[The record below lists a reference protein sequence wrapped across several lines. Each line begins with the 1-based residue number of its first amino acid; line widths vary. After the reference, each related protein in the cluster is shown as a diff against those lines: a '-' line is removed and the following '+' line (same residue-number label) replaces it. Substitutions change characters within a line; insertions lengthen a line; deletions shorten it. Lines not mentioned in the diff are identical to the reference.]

1 MILKRFYDEK
11 LAQASYLIGCAKT
24 GEAAVIDAFRDINV
38 YLAAAQAEGLRIT
51 AVTETHIHADYVSG
65 SRELGH
71 VTGATLYLSDEG
83 PADWKYAFAH
93 EPNVKLV
100 RHGDQIR
107 IGKVRLD
114 VYATPGHTPEHITFV
129 LTDEPAS
136 PEPQAAF
143 TGDFIFVGDVGRPDL
158 LERAA
163 GFEGTMEVG
172 AKVLFGS
179 LQKFLRDM
187 PDHLMLWPAHGAGS
201 ACGKS
206 LGGVPVSTLG
216 YERQTNW
223 GLKFSDAQAFAEAV
237 LAGQPEPP
245 FYFKEMKRI
254 NKIGP
259 ALLDG
264 FRMPAR
270 LGGTLVTDRLNAGFI
285 VVDLRSADAY
295 AAAHIPGTLNLPMG
309 KGFTNWAGW
318 FLPYDAPVYLLAESE
333 AQVEEA
339 VRDLQKIGLDDVAGW
354 FGVDALRAAAAQ
366 GTALGHVP
374 QLELNETLA
383 GVRAGRLT
391 LIDVRGATEYAEGH
405 IPGALH
411 IPLGHLPRRLTE
423 IAADRPVAVVCESGG
438 RSPMAASVLARL
450 GVTGVANVP
459 AGTAGYRALVA
470 TRPDFAT
477 L

>member
-107 IGKVRLD
+107 IGNVRLD

-163 GFEGTMEVG
+163 GFEGTMEAG

-187 PDHLMLWPAHGAGS
+187 PDHLMLWPAHGSGS

-223 GLKFSDAQAFAEAV
+223 GLKFSDPNAFAEAV

-254 NKIGP
+254 NKVGP

-270 LGGTLVTDRLNAGFI
+270 LGGNLIMDRLNAGFM

-295 AAAHIPGTLNLPMG
+295 AAEHIPGTLNLPMG

-318 FLPYDAPVYLLAESE
+318 FLPYNAPVYLLAETE
-333 AQVEEA
+333 AQVEQA

-354 FGVDALRAAAAQ
+354 FGPDALRAGIARADI
-366 GTALGHVP
+366 P
-374 QLELNETLA
+374 QMDLAETLTEME
-383 GVRAGRLT
+383 AGRLT
-391 LIDVRGATEYAEGH
+391 LIDVRGANEFAEGH
-405 IPGALH
+405 IPGAIH
-411 IPLGHLPRRLTE
+411 IPLGHLPRRLGDIPT
-423 IAADRPVAVVCESGG
+423 DRPVAVVCESGG
-438 RSPMAASVLARL
+438 RSPMAASVLRRL
-450 GVTGVANVP
+450 GVSQVANVP
-459 AGTAGYRALVA
+459 AGTAGYRTMVA

>member
-38 YLAAAQAEGLRIT
+38 YLAAAQADGLRIS

-65 SRELGH
+65 SRELSH

-83 PADWKYAFAH
+83 PAEWKYAFAQ
-93 EPNVKLV
+93 EPNVRLL
-100 RHGDQIR
+100 RHGDKIR
-107 IGKVRLD
+107 IGNVRLD

-163 GFEGTMEVG
+163 GFEGTMTAG
-172 AKVLFGS
+172 AHVLFGS
-179 LQKFLRDM
+179 LQKFLQDM
-187 PDHLMLWPAHGAGS
+187 PDHLMLWPAHGSGS

-223 GLKFSDAQAFAEAV
+223 GLKFNDAQAFAEAV

-245 FYFKEMKRI
+245 LYFKEMKRI
-254 NKIGP
+254 NKLGP
-259 ALLDG
+259 ALLNG

-270 LGGTLVTDRLNAGFI
+270 LGGNLVTQRLNEGFI
-285 VVDLRSADAY
+285 VVDLRPVHAY
-295 AAAHIPGTLNLPMG
+295 AAEHIPGTLNLPMG

-318 FLPYDAPVYLLAESE
+318 FLSYHAPVYLLAETE
-333 AQVEEA
+333 AEVEQA
-339 VRDLQKIGLDDVAGW
+339 VRDMQKIGLDDVAGW
-354 FGVDALRAAAAQ
+354 FGPDALRAASDM
-366 GTALGHVP
+366 GI
-374 QLELNETLA
+374 TLA
-383 GVRAGRLT
+383 SIPQMDLDQTMAELQASRLT
-391 LIDVRGATEYAEGH
+391 LIDVRGATEFAEGH
-405 IPGALH
+405 IPGAVH
-411 IPLGHLPRRLTE
+411 IPLGHLPLRLAE
-423 IAADRPVAVVCESGG
+423 IPTDRPVAVVCESGG
-438 RSPMAASVLARL
+438 RSPMAASMLARL
-450 GVTGVANVP
+450 GIKKVANVP
-459 AGTAGYRALVA
+459 AGTAGYRARKAV
-470 TRPDFAT
+470 RPECIKI
-477 L
+477 